1 MGRYAWG
8 KLWEDTVPDGASR
21 RWQTKEVGVYW
32 VIRWTEMPSGE
43 DKSIVVEA
51 ESQAEAEYMGL
62 KRGIPIVFLGEASRA
77 DVAAAKKAKL
87 LWRYSRVSPYSCFGQ
102 PLSTR
107 EVVFVMGAG
116 LGTVLLN
123 LRPIILEGQLF

>member
-1 MGRYAWG
+1 M
-8 KLWEDTVPDGASR
+8 
-21 RWQTKEVGVYW
+21 YW
-32 VIRWTEMPSGE
+32 VIRWTDQASGE

-77 DVAAAKKAKL
+77 DVADAKRAKL
-87 LWRYSRVSPYSCFGQ
+87 LWKYSRVSPYSCFGRS
-102 PLSTR
+102 LTTR

-123 LRPIILEGQLF
+123 LRPIILQGQLF